1 MSETK
6 GETLKADLSYKE
18 NNKKLSL
25 FCDYMFSKSLYDCTS
40 GKVWFLERKWEKTK
54 GEVFSYKD

>member
-6 GETLKADLSYKE
+6 NETVKADLPYKE

-25 FCDYMFSKSLYDCTS
+25 FCDYMFSKSLYDNTS
-40 GKVWFLERKWEKTK
+40 GKVWALEKKWEKTK
-54 GEVFSYKD
+54 GEIFCYND

>member
-6 GETLKADLSYKE
+6 GETVKADLSYKE

-40 GKVWFLERKWEKTK
+40 GKV
-54 GEVFSYKD
+54 